1 MTAQQRGVSTDV
13 DRIQVEMM
21 GLLREPVPGQ
31 HWMSTG
37 QHKVWRPPT
46 DVYET
51 DTCIVVT
58 VEIAGMEEQDFA
70 ISLDARRLI
79 IGGVRHDPASKLG
92 YQQMEIMYGHFE
104 TDVHVPGAIDKDGVE
119 ATYQNGFLSVS
130 LPKVA
135 PRQVPIINAE
145 DAASS

>member
-1 MTAQQRGVSTDV
+1 MTAQQRGVSTNV

-21 GLLREPVPGQ
+21 GYLRESVPGQ
-31 HWMSTG
+31 RWMPTG
-37 QHKVWRPPT
+37 QQQIWRPPT

-51 DTCIVVT
+51 DTCIVVK
-58 VEIAGMEEQDFA
+58 VEIAGMQEEDFA
-70 ISLDARRLI
+70 ISLDSRRLI
-79 IGGVRHDPASKLG
+79 ISGVRHDPAAKVG

-104 TDVHVPGAIDKDGVE
+104 TDVHVPGAIDQDGIE

-135 PRQVPIINAE
+135 PRQVPIVNVE
-145 DAASS
+145 D